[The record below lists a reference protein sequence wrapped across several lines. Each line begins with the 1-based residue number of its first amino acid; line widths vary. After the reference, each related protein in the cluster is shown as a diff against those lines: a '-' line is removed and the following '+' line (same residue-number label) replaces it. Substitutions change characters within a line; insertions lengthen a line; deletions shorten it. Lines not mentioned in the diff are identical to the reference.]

1 MRKLVSR
8 LIRDTLGV
16 KTHCFSESPSDTEHT
31 MGDLVEEMMTLHS
44 SSATFREVF
53 RSQQT
58 TQLYIDGYKSYVDK
72 LKIAPSINSWNKRLV
87 EKLSH
92 LGLAMALDTA
102 VSGNQ
107 KREVRLVLPSRI
119 HLLPHDKT
127 DTGHPASW

>member
-1 MRKLVSR
+1 
-8 LIRDTLGV
+8 
-16 KTHCFSESPSDTEHT
+16 
-31 MGDLVEEMMTLHS
+31 MGDLVEEMMSLHS

-72 LKIAPSINSWNKRLV
+72 LKIAPSVNTWNKRLV

-92 LGLAMALDTA
+92 LGLALALDTA

-107 KREVRLVLPSRI
+107 KREVRHVLPLRVVLSTRGYLDPR
-119 HLLPHDKT
+119 HS
-127 DTGHPASW
+127 ASW